1 MRATGLAPLPVIFS
15 VTLVG
20 ELNWSESKLSVAL
33 GQGFCTHGYQGLEG
47 LEGLEEP
54 LQPQEIGWVKNA
66 RRVPKAA
73 TPTTTTTSGAI
84 VFLFIEL

>member
-1 MRATGLAPLPVIFS
+1 MRATGLAPSSLIFS

-20 ELNWSESKLSVAL
+20 ELNWSESKLIVAL
-33 GQGFCTHGYQGLEG
+33 GQGFCKHGYQG

-73 TPTTTTTSGAI
+73 TPTRTTTSGAI

>member
-1 MRATGLAPLPVIFS
+1 MRATGLAPSSLIFS

-20 ELNWSESKLSVAL
+20 ELNWSESKLIVAL
-33 GQGFCTHGYQGLEG
+33 GQGFCTHGYQG

-73 TPTTTTTSGAI
+73 TPTRTTTSGAI